1 MIFCP
6 WICELCLIVLA
17 DNTNITNKLDD
28 MILVRLGTSNPG
40 RTKEEEQQWNEG
52 LKLVLK
58 ICGKRI
64 QRILMW

>member
-1 MIFCP
+1 
-6 WICELCLIVLA
+6 
-17 DNTNITNKLDD
+17 

-58 ICGKRI
+58 NLRQKNTKDLDVVAKEIASYRRRFLKDPSK
-64 QRILMW
+64 ILNL